1 MEALINNNRKSLWI
15 IRWCIQNPVKH
26 LRWNFLIS
34 NSEHFILD
42 VSKSYKYA
50 SNKTKQNHDAL
61 SFILQKSRTAI
72 CANLFSNSILSS
84 LYQLGVRH
92 YHNFNTGVLHFK
104 LIHPYSW
111 IHMILNSYYLPVQSR
126 HNNYRLTFSNFFG
139 ESK

>member
-1 MEALINNNRKSLWI
+1 MEASINKNRKSLWI
-15 IRWCIQNPVKH
+15 IRRCIQNPVKH
-26 LRWNFLIS
+26 LRWGFLIS

-72 CANLFSNSILSS
+72 SANLFLNSILS
-84 LYQLGVRH
+84 LFYQLAVRH
-92 YHNFNTGVLHFK
+92 YQEFNTRVLHFK
-104 LIHPYSW
+104 LIHLYNW
-111 IHMILNSYYLPVQSR
+111 IHMILNSQYLPVQTHH
-126 HNNYRLTFSNFFG
+126 HNYGLTFSSFFG